1 MKKYLFLSLICLTF
15 INLNAQKTA
24 PKKPVETKTKSSKT
38 TKSAA
43 KPEVVVTQTANKW
56 SIEASVGQTKGLR
69 PYSVGYYSSNPDKL
83 FGQVN
88 INTYELAGRCMFN
101 PKFGLK
107 LGFAYDV
114 MDNKN
119 TSNNSNP
126 FQMQQFRMNFQ
137 GVVNARNLFDIEPIA
152 HRWGLLIHAGI
163 NLSQRTSKTED
174 AISYVASTKP
184 ADPTPTPIYSN
195 HNYNRSEWDGGL
207 VYGIAPQFRVS
218 NNIALILDFSVISNY
233 RQHMN
238 WDGSY
243 ADTSNNLSGEQISTT
258 LGISY
263 SLGSN
268 KMHGDFSIAPDL
280 NAIEIEKLNKKIGEL
295 EKDLKDT
302 DKDGIRDSL
311 DVEPNSIPGVVVDS
325 KGKTID
331 IDKNTNVPV
340 DIEKF
345 VTKSIAESKEKDKPV
360 PTPVSEKESTE
371 KMINDG
377 FYSVYFEFGKVKIT
391 SGSLQNVGFI
401 LAYLK
406 NNPTEKIE
414 ISGFADSVGSP
425 KYNIALAKRRSNKV
439 KEVIINSG
447 IDSNRLI
454 LTKGVQ
460 VVKGKSEAARVL
472 SRKVSFKVIK

>member
-56 SIEASVGQTKGLR
+56 SVEASVGQTKGLR

-107 LGFAYDV
+107 LGIAYDKL
-114 MDNKN
+114 DNKN
-119 TSNNSNP
+119 TSNYSKS
-126 FQMQQFRMNFQ
+126 FQMQQFRINFQ
-137 GVVNARNLFDIEPIA
+137 GVVNARNLFDLEPVT
-152 HRWGLLIHAGI
+152 HNWGLLLHAGI
-163 NLSQRTSKTED
+163 NLSHRTSKTED
-174 AISYVASTKP
+174 ILISAATSAKTNTAAVYDS
-184 ADPTPTPIYSN
+184 S
-195 HNYNRSEWDGGL
+195 HNYNVSEWDGGI
-207 VYGIAPQFRVS
+207 VYGIAPEFKIS
-218 NNIALILDFSVISNY
+218 NHLAMILDFSVISNY
-233 RQHMN
+233 RQHLN

-243 ADTSNNLSGEQISTT
+243 SDRSNNLSGEQISTT
-258 LGISY
+258 LGVSY
-263 SLGSN
+263 SYGNN
-268 KMHGDFSIAPDL
+268 KIHGDYTIVPDV
-280 NAIEIEKLNKKIGEL
+280 NAIEREKLNQKIGEL

-454 LTKGVQ
+454 LSKGVQ
-460 VVKGKSEAARVL
+460 VVKGKSEAARAL